1 MAVQLKQATTVIESL
16 RASRRADDATSR
28 LHSGSLEEALGVV
41 KKLVESTNWKH
52 GPATLVSTFPH
63 HAVART
69 PDGNLVRVEWTSGKN
84 GVALG
89 RATVFES
96 ATPAPDIGDELF
108 HTAAAAVDRIMS
120 EDYES
125 LDPMISSMT
134 EALETSGDLQRR
146 LSTEITL
153 RAIKRD
159 AWWHNVVREHYE
171 GNLVLAAQ
179 PRSQGPD
186 VLRESFDDLLK
197 QLRESAVS
205 VSASLRAIDKMPA
218 DPGVSSIATD
228 IASDITNAVS
238 AMMNVESDNPQET
251 ATVYESVMSVSDYLL
266 TGAKFLTQ
274 IAASNLTDRE

>member
-1 MAVQLKQATTVIESL
+1 MAVQLKQASTVIESL
-16 RASRRADDATSR
+16 RSSRRADDEVSR
-28 LHSGSLEEALGVV
+28 LRSGSLEESLSTVR
-41 KKLVESTNWKH
+41 KLVESSDWKY
-52 GPATLVSTFPH
+52 GPAALVATFPH
-63 HAVART
+63 HVVVRNQA
-69 PDGNLVRVEWTSGKN
+69 GNLVRVEWLSNKVGIS
-84 GVALG
+84 LG
-89 RATVFES
+89 RATIFES

-108 HTAAAAVDRIMS
+108 HTAAAAVDKIMA
-120 EDYES
+120 EDYEN

-134 EALETSGDLQRR
+134 EALDTSGDLHRR
-146 LSTEITL
+146 LSTEITI

-159 AWWHNVVREHYE
+159 AWWHNVVNEHYA
-171 GNLVLAAQ
+171 GALIAATA
-179 PRSQGPD
+179 PRSGGPN

-218 DPGVSSIATD
+218 DPGISSIATD

-238 AMMNVESDNPQET
+238 ALMNVETTNPQEM
-251 ATVYESVMSVSDYLL
+251 ATVYESVLSVSDYLL